1 MEVILKSNIEK
12 LGAKDEVVNVKPGY
26 ARNYLIPRGY
36 AIAATESARKMLAEN
51 LKQRAHKET
60 KILADAQVLAEKLSA
75 LTLSIATKASDT
87 GKIFGS
93 INTIQLSE
101 AFAKEGHNIDRKS
114 ISLVEEHI
122 KMLGA
127 YEAKVKLHKEVT
139 ASVNFEVVNEG

>member
-1 MEVILKSNIEK
+1 
-12 LGAKDEVVNVKPGY
+12 
-26 ARNYLIPRGY
+26 
-36 AIAATESARKMLAEN
+36 MLAEN

-60 KILADAQVLAEKLSA
+60 KILADAQAMSEKLST
-75 LTLSIATKASDT
+75 LTLKIATKASDT

-139 ASVNFEVVNEG
+139 ATVKFEVVNEG

>member
-139 ASVNFEVVNEG
+139 ATVKFEVVNEG